1 MAKSKQRRE
10 HVFKKLRKE
19 RGSLTAEEAEALFQT
34 VDETGHSDEERAKRE
49 RAHRSETGQGV
60 DVDPL
65 SGNDPS
71 GDDVEQHIRKT
82 AVGFVLVFLVAV
94 TLMQV
99 SCGIIRRAN
108 TANLSEDVSV
118 LTVASAMRGGVDW
131 GGGFTQFPAEFTVQ
145 EADEHTHRIEVTVL
159 DTESGNALDCFSTAQ
174 IQAASLSVNALLN
187 PDINTVIYH
196 VNIYVDADGDFRTSR
211 FFEFLR
217 PTGETSSFVTFV
229 WTKST
234 TTQGRVVFNCTVT
247 GMDAKTQKALRDRIT
262 SSHTPYSLITN
273 AITEAPEDELSS
285 AGEKT
290 DGATAG
296 GTSADAAGG
305 EAAGADAAAGNTAGA
320 DATVSTAAAPTAA
333 GR

>member
-1 MAKSKQRRE
+1 MARNVEVTRTT
-10 HVFKKLRKE
+10 
-19 RGSLTAEEAEALFQT
+19 RGALSGDEAEELFSA
-34 VDETGHSDEERAKRE
+34 VDETGHTNEETAKKQRALRV
-49 RAHRSETGQGV
+49 QGGASV
-60 DVDPL
+60 EVDPL
-65 SGNDPS
+65 SGEDPS
-71 GDDVEQHIRKT
+71 GANTDRIITRT
-82 AVGFVLVFLVAV
+82 AVAFVSIFIVAV
-94 TLMQV
+94 VILQVGWGYVRRVTTATLAEDASMRSVV
-99 SCGIIRRAN
+99 SALN
-108 TANLSEDVSV
+108 
-118 LTVASAMRGGVDW
+118 MGVEW
-131 GGGFTQFPAEFTVQ
+131 GGGFTQFPSEFTVQ

-290 DGATAG
+290 NGAAAG

-305 EAAGADAAAGNTAGA
+305 EAAGADAADGA
-320 DATVSTAAAPTAA
+320 EGTDAAASDAPVAPTAA
-333 GR
+333 DR